1 MRKPFLTA
9 LSAVLCL
16 NFSVCASAAVAEE
29 TAVETAVP
37 ATEISVADDFYSTE
51 EGGLVPT
58 YTDDTI
64 EPSFTLSEEEYT
76 GAVPEETFKVYPPDY
91 IGGYEI
97 VPATREDGTPIA
109 KYLTMGD
116 LYQAWFENEEY
127 EYHYP
132 DYVCGVWTETGD
144 MSELVVAVTKD
155 EAGEAGKQEILSLIE
170 NDASVKFTYQSYTY
184 KELRQLQDELS
195 QFMGDE
201 SGIYGMGVNQMD
213 NKVHADIDMSNPNA
227 EMYVE
232 KLLGQYGDKLVFE
245 AGSGITFDCQSE
257 GLIDSVG
264 GGMDGAVYTP
274 SIGGDETVAEIGAGG
289 GYQNVPTVTIEELG
303 ITTTIT
309 PAPASEPDNRL
320 WIFAVCAAAVVVLG
334 AVILFAVNRARV
346 KQTTAGVVAEGGR
359 LTAGDTE
366 TIVKKSV
373 ETPQRDILGA
383 VMEEIEK

>member
-1 MRKPFLTA
+1 MRKAFLTA
-9 LSAVLCL
+9 LSAALCL
-16 NFSVCASAAVAEE
+16 NISVCASAMVVEE

-37 ATEISVADDFYSTE
+37 ATEISVADDFSDGE

-58 YTDDTI
+58 YIDDTI
-64 EPSFTLSEEEYT
+64 EPRYTLPEENYT
-76 GAVPEETFKVYPPDY
+76 GAIPEETTASEWKHIPNTEHF
-91 IGGYEI
+91 GANEI
-97 VPATREDGTPIA
+97 VPAFREDGTPIA

-127 EYHYP
+127 EYNYP

-201 SGIYGMGVNQMD
+201 SGIYGMGVYEMD
-213 NKVHADIDMSNPNA
+213 NKVHAVIDMSNPNA

-245 AGSGITFDCQSE
+245 AGSGITYDCTTV
-257 GLIDSVG
+257 GVIDSA
-264 GGMDGAVYTP
+264 GGMEESED
-274 SIGGDETVAEIGAGG
+274 IAEIGGYDIGG
-289 GYQNVPTVTIEELG
+289 GASDAPVETVGELAAVTEIGVTGAKQDNV
-303 ITTTIT
+303 
-309 PAPASEPDNRL
+309 
-320 WIFAVCAAAVVVLG
+320 WIFAVCVAAVVVLG
-334 AVILFAVNRARV
+334 AVILFAVNRMRA
-346 KQTTAGVVAEGGR
+346 KQTTAGTLAER
-359 LTAGDTE
+359 KTAFSSADTE
-366 TIVKKSV
+366 IIVKKSI